1 MKKLE
6 LSKQNIIVLNLE
18 DFLELYCGVSEGY
31 PADDPNEVLLAY
43 TKIQCNIQHTS
54 RHKIH
59 KHKRIL
65 PTLIWSWK
73 LRTSVVWQS

>member
-31 PADDPNEVLLAY
+31 PADDPNDVLLAY
-43 TKIQCNIQHTS
+43 TKIQ
-54 RHKIH
+54 
-59 KHKRIL
+59 
-65 PTLIWSWK
+65 
-73 LRTSVVWQS
+73 

>member
-43 TKIQCNIQHTS
+43 TPRFSATYNIHHVIRYIS
-54 RHKIH
+54 IREFF
-59 KHKRIL
+59 L
-65 PTLIWSWK
+65 P
-73 LRTSVVWQS
+73 